1 MGADVIHKSKG
12 FTFIELMITLAIM
25 GVLAMIAV
33 PMIELTVKRNQEKEF
48 RYALIQI
55 REALDAY
62 KKASDL
68 GQIPLKIGESGYPKS
83 LQDLVDGVT
92 DAKSPQK
99 QKIYFLRRI
108 PRDPMNLDKTLSPE
122 ETWGKRS
129 YKSPP
134 DDPKE
139 GEDIFDVYSLS
150 DAIGINGAPY
160 KEW

>member
-108 PRDPMNLDKTLSPE
+108 PRNPMNLDKTLSPE

-150 DAIGINGAPY
+150 DAIGINGVPY

>member
-1 MGADVIHKSKG
+1 MDADVIHKSKG

-150 DAIGINGAPY
+150 DAIGINGVPY

>member
-83 LQDLVDGVT
+83 LQDLVDGIT

-150 DAIGINGAPY
+150 DAIGINGVPY